1 MYPDREVL
9 HLDKITIYSADKSRS
24 ITLPRVRDIEV
35 GAEEESKTVTM
46 ASGKTVKDILGYRA
60 NITAVWDWIPADL
73 VTELLNLLK
82 SGAFLWVEYPAPD
95 GSGAGFF
102 SIEYPTLSVFCYRDG
117 IPVWH
122 DMTLSMTAQ
131 EVTIT

>member
-1 MYPDREVL
+1 M
-9 HLDKITIYSADKSRS
+9 DKITIYSADKSRS

-60 NITAVWDWIPADL
+60 KVTAVWDWIPAAL

-82 SGAFLWVEYPAPD
+82 TGAFLWVEYPAPS
-95 GSGAGFF
+95 GNGAGFF
-102 SIEYPTLSVFCYRDG
+102 SIEYPTLSVFCYKNSV
-117 IPVWH
+117 PVWH
-122 DMTLSMTAQ
+122 DMMLSMTAQ
-131 EVTIT
+131 EVTAT

>member
-1 MYPDREVL
+1 M
-9 HLDKITIYSADKSRS
+9 DKITIYSADKSRS

-35 GAEEESKTVTM
+35 GTEEESKTVTM

-60 NITAVWDWIPADL
+60 KITAVWDWFPAEQA
-73 VTELLNLLK
+73 TELLNLLK
-82 SGAFLWVEYPAPD
+82 TGAFLWVEYPSPD
-95 GSGAGFF
+95 GNDSGFF

-117 IPVWH
+117 ITVWH

-131 EVTIT
+131 EVTST

>member
-1 MYPDREVL
+1 M
-9 HLDKITIYSADKSRS
+9 DKITIYSSDKSHS
-24 ITLPRVRDIEV
+24 VTLPRVRDIEV

-60 NITAVWDWIPADL
+60 KVTAVWDWIPADL

-82 SGAFLWVEYPAPD
+82 TGAFLWVEYPAPS
-95 GSGAGFF
+95 GNGAGFF
-102 SIEYPTLSVFCYRDG
+102 SIEYPTLSVFCYKNSV
-117 IPVWH
+117 PVWH

-131 EVTIT
+131 EVTAT

>member
-1 MYPDREVL
+1 MDN
-9 HLDKITIYSADKSRS
+9 ITIYSSDKSHS
-24 ITLPRVRDIEV
+24 VTLPRVRDIEV

-60 NITAVWDWIPADL
+60 KVNAVWDWIPADL

-82 SGAFLWVEYPAPD
+82 TGAFLWVEYPAPD

-131 EVTIT
+131 EVTAT

>member
-1 MYPDREVL
+1 M
-9 HLDKITIYSADKSRS
+9 DKITIYSSDKSHS
-24 ITLPRVRDIEV
+24 VTLPRVRDIEV

-60 NITAVWDWIPADL
+60 KITAVWDWFPAEL